1 MVKIKRKKLFEDDFN
16 TQNQQQGQQ
25 SAQQPVQQQPTQQP
39 IQQPVQQPAQQPQQQ
54 QANQQQPQQQTNQN
68 QQPQQ
73 QVQQDPQQQQK
84 QQETQQKVAEIMKN
98 MENTYWSIAYDVPS
112 EIQKVIPDFNNNN
125 QEAQPI
131 IKLWDEFK
139 KAPDQN
145 KYTAFI
151 NAFKQFGVPQ
161 QQQQQNVNASYQ
173 LDIDFRTA
181 LHENL
186 KHHNTTRGVEDYI
199 NMRNW

>member
-16 TQNQQQGQQ
+16 TQNQQQVQQ
-25 SAQQPVQQQPTQQP
+25 PAQQPAQQTTQQST
-39 IQQPVQQPAQQPQQQ
+39 QQTAQQPAQQPQQQ
-54 QANQQQPQQQTNQN
+54 VNQQQPQQPTDQN

-112 EIQKVIPDFNNNN
+112 EIQKALPDFNNNN

-131 IKLWDEFK
+131 IKLWDDFK

-161 QQQQQNVNASYQ
+161 QQQQQQNVNASYQ

-186 KHHNTTRGVEDYI
+186 KRHNTTQGVEDYI